1 MNNCSYKSYKTII
14 SLTIFLIVV
23 SVSHYQQVYASSHS
37 TESSFGF
44 NTYGIFTINKDGIE
58 LVELND
64 ESAYGRS
71 LSWGSNLDTI
81 QLESNAGP
89 DQNVGPESIVMLN
102 GTGSIGDNPLTYV
115 WTQKYGPTVTLDT
128 KIPSN
133 PTFNLPGNI
142 TTETTLTFELVVID
156 ENGNKSKPST
166 TNIIVCSSALPC
178 TDTDGDSLYDIWET
192 NGIDVNNDGITDLVL
207 HGANP
212 DQKDIFVE
220 ADYMQTTVSDLP
232 LWGSWNHK
240 PSQNAINSIIYA
252 FANGDVQNQVSHLK
266 GINLQIDVNEAIQYY
281 PTIVFG
287 PAVTNAD
294 NDFWKIKNGIPND
307 GTKSGDCDGAFGNFM
322 ERNRPYPDCHWTLEA
337 KQRVFHYVIFAHELD
352 GSVYNAKGIA
362 ELGGND
368 IVIAENDWVDK
379 SIDTTQ
385 KLGGYDRASS
395 GNFMH
400 ELGHNLGLLHGGKDN
415 INCKPNY
422 FSVMNRLYNFPIYDP
437 NAPLDYARGIA
448 KENPNPPPSLDESN
462 LSEINP
468 IPYSQNRI
476 VLYGDNNGDF
486 IKKAGITNSD
496 IDWNQNGKPKD
507 TGVYSDVNNII
518 WQIDEAPN
526 CDTSKVI
533 QNFPRTGYVE
543 MGEHG
548 IQLLKAQN
556 DWQNLEYNFRKL
568 ADYPNSNLDQ

>member
-240 PSQNAINSIIYA
+240 PSQNAINSI
-252 FANGDVQNQVSHLK
+252 
-266 GINLQIDVNEAIQYY
+266 
-281 PTIVFG
+281 
-287 PAVTNAD
+287 
-294 NDFWKIKNGIPND
+294 KIG
-307 GTKSGDCDGAFGNFM
+307 
-322 ERNRPYPDCHWTLEA
+322 R
-337 KQRVFHYVIFAHELD
+337 AH
-352 GSVYNAKGIA
+352 V
-362 ELGGND
+362 
-368 IVIAENDWVDK
+368 
-379 SIDTTQ
+379 
-385 KLGGYDRASS
+385 
-395 GNFMH
+395 
-400 ELGHNLGLLHGGKDN
+400 
-415 INCKPNY
+415 
-422 FSVMNRLYNFPIYDP
+422 
-437 NAPLDYARGIA
+437 
-448 KENPNPPPSLDESN
+448 
-462 LSEINP
+462 
-468 IPYSQNRI
+468 
-476 VLYGDNNGDF
+476 
-486 IKKAGITNSD
+486 
-496 IDWNQNGKPKD
+496 
-507 TGVYSDVNNII
+507 
-518 WQIDEAPN
+518 
-526 CDTSKVI
+526 
-533 QNFPRTGYVE
+533 
-543 MGEHG
+543 
-548 IQLLKAQN
+548 
-556 DWQNLEYNFRKL
+556 
-568 ADYPNSNLDQ
+568 